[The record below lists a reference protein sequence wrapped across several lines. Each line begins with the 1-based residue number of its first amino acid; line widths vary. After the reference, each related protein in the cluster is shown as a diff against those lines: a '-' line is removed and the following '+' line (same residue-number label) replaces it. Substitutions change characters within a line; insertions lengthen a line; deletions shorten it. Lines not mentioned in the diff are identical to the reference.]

1 MVSIYDWYII
11 VACGALL
18 GLYILLIWFDREDT
32 K

>member
-11 VACGALL
+11 GACGALL
-18 GLYILLIWFDREDT
+18 AGYILLVWFDKGDT

>member
-11 VACGALL
+11 GACIGLL
-18 GLYILLIWFDREDT
+18 AGYILLIWFDREDS